1 MTAVYDQAEALRELV
16 AAVEAGEVLEP
27 FLRSEVEPAIQPA
40 STMNDD
46 IRLLSHA
53 IEFDDLDLAPT
64 RSGAR
69 VLAVTSGKGGVGK
82 TNMSV
87 NLAIALTKM
96 GQRVLL
102 IDGDIGTAN
111 ADVICNLRAN
121 SMNLSH
127 VVAGK
132 CQLSETIVDAPGGF
146 QIIPGASGLTNIA
159 AMGETE
165 RQRLI
170 NQMRRLEQKLDV
182 MIVDTGAGVG
192 PNVMGFLAGS
202 DQQLVV
208 TTPEPTAI
216 TDAYAIIKAM
226 SLQGSASDVRLLV
239 NMVRHERE
247 GIAVF
252 QRIQH
257 VCKEFLDLNIWYAG
271 HVLQDVNVANAVRRR
286 KPFLT
291 STPYCEASFDVQ
303 QLAKRLVKNLAAQ
316 SRGGLMRRMFKWFA
330 R

>member
-1 MTAVYDQAEALRELV
+1 MTAVYDQYDQAEALRELV
-16 AAVEAGEVLEP
+16 AAVESGHSIEEAVRP
-27 FLRSEVEPAIQPA
+27 S
-40 STMNDD
+40 STINDD

-53 IEFDDLDLAPT
+53 IEIDDLELAPT

-82 TNMSV
+82 TNVSV
-87 NLAIALTKM
+87 NLAVALTKL

-102 IDGDIGTAN
+102 IDGDLGTAN
-111 ADVICNLRAN
+111 ADVICNLKA
-121 SMNLSH
+121 SPMNLSH

-132 CQLSETIVDAPGGF
+132 CDLSETIVDAVGGF

-159 AMGETE
+159 AMGERE

-170 NQMRRLEQKLDV
+170 NQMRRLEEDLDI

-226 SLQGSASDVRLLV
+226 ALQKSATDVRLLV
-239 NMVRHERE
+239 NMVASERE

-252 QRIQH
+252 QRIKH
-257 VCKEFLDLNIWYAG
+257 VCKEFLSLDIWYAG
-271 HVLQDVNVANAVRRR
+271 HILQDANVRSAVRRR
-286 KPFLT
+286 KPFLLA
-291 STPYCEASFDVQ
+291 TPYCEASFDVQ
-303 QLAKRLVKNLAAQ
+303 HLARRVTRNLPAR
-316 SRGGLMRRMFKWFA
+316 SRGGMLRRMFKWFA